1 MVLLATPQLIMRA
14 SAASIYFFDYMMTLP
29 SEYRIYKRQKK
40 IWNPSAACILF
51 ILSRY
56 VTLVS
61 IVMATA
67 FFFGTTWTE
76 KTCVPAVGGAL
87 RALSATIVSLI
98 FMWRAWAIW
107 HKRRRILYFLM
118 IAFIPTT
125 VFTWGFVFN
134 QVPEVKNGSCG
145 GLAGTGVFGAKW
157 PFALAN
163 IVFDAVCV
171 GLSTYR
177 LALNLKDGSSQ
188 ISSILLVDGLGY
200 FFTSVALQVL
210 NLIFL
215 LSPDPAKQS
224 TMITFTNA
232 ITGLL
237 SQRIITS
244 LSQRV
249 INATST
255 NEVSQTR
262 DRSLSRSRWTNA
274 LRRPGQTP
282 ATKNGIELGNVMTVS
297 VQVTR
302 AHVADTENSY
312 EDTDSN
318 RYAASMKE
326 SAAV

>member
-1 MVLLATPQLIMRA
+1 
-14 SAASIYFFDYMMTLP
+14 
-29 SEYRIYKRQKK
+29 
-40 IWNPSAACILF
+40 
-51 ILSRY
+51 
-56 VTLVS
+56 
-61 IVMATA
+61 MATA

-87 RALSATIVSLI
+87 RALSASIVSLI

-107 HKRRRILYFLM
+107 HKRRRILYLLM

-145 GLAGTGVFGAKW
+145 GLAGTGVFVAKW

-237 SQRIITS
+237 SQRINEWSPVFDRCFLNHRSASSHLPLSTSHQCPIDERSIPDTRQVALAITLDERTS
-244 LSQRV
+244 
-249 INATST
+249 ATWSGSC
-255 NEVSQTR
+255 NREW
-262 DRSLSRSRWTNA
+262 DRTGQCYDGVCASDAGPSR
-274 LRRPGQTP
+274 GY
-282 ATKNGIELGNVMTVS
+282 GELVRG
-297 VQVTR
+297 
-302 AHVADTENSY
+302 Y
-312 EDTDSN
+312 
-318 RYAASMKE
+318 
-326 SAAV
+326 